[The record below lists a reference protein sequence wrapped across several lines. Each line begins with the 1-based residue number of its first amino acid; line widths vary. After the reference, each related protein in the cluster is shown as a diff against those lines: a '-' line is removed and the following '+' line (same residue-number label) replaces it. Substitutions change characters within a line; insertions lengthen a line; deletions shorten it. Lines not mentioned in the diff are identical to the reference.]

1 MSVGQPLPKKV
12 MSTGPAK
19 PDSEIIRRS
28 EIADHVAEL
37 IGPIRNLAES
47 ADLTYLT
54 YLLDMAR
61 EEALQMRDKLKIRK

>member
-12 MSTGPAK
+12 MSLGPGK

-28 EIADHVAEL
+28 EVADHVAEL
-37 IGPIRNLAES
+37 LCPIRNLAES